1 MHLVNFRLI
10 TLHSK
15 INSSLGRLSFF
26 IFNEWHFH
34 NERTREMSAML
45 SAEDKARFDFNIG
58 DMDWVPYFDIMT
70 LGVRRCLNKEEPKT
84 LAAARKKQN
93 ILAGLHYTLM
103 LIIYGMAYFSAY
115 KLSGGDRTLALVS
128 VPLTYLFFSI
138 I

>member
-1 MHLVNFRLI
+1 
-10 TLHSK
+10 
-15 INSSLGRLSFF
+15 
-26 IFNEWHFH
+26 
-34 NERTREMSAML
+34 MSAML
-45 SAEDKARFDFNIG
+45 SAEDKAQFDFNIG
-58 DMDWVPYFDIMT
+58 DMDWEPYFHIMT

-103 LIIYGMAYFSAY
+103 LILYGMAYFSTY
-115 KLSGGDRTLALVS
+115 KMTGGDRTLALVS